1 MNMYAVKAL
10 CCIANEI
17 MLLKP
22 NEAMAYPGIDSVV
35 VCVLSFD
42 ELMNYDEISI
52 ALGSAPLWAFIIMK
66 LF

>member
-22 NEAMAYPGIDSVV
+22 NEAMAYPGIDAVRV
-35 VCVLSFD
+35 FVRLLSFD
-42 ELMNYDEISI
+42 ELMN
-52 ALGSAPLWAFIIMK
+52 
-66 LF
+66 